1 MSGAGATAGH
11 GRANLPPTLS
21 LGVRTSPPVSAGTA
35 GPPESLAPAAP
46 APAGDGRGFSALDA
60 MLRRPDASGLVF
72 VHGPAAV
79 LDAVAAHAARRA
91 RAAGRAVVSV
101 GRGPTDDAIR
111 ELCAQIS
118 GTASTD
124 PYAAA
129 EGIAKR
135 LAGMVAVVLDR
146 TPSTWG
152 AAVLDALASCLPAD
166 GDSMPLVVVLTSA
179 SSRAHGA
186 IQVRGTLGPE
196 ESRAFWEAIALD
208 ADRTL
213 SPRFTRIDALE
224 RWWSAARGM
233 PESAVA
239 GPREGAV
246 PLGDPA
252 RTLLARLA
260 LSQRAW
266 HPSDLTRI
274 GPAAARDELLVA
286 GAIEVGAR
294 DQAVSVA
301 PGWEAAVRTD
311 VADAV
316 AVADVLAHGVTPLHG
331 EPRHDWDPWAL
342 LRAAELYAQAGDE
355 VRAEAA
361 ATRAIVSASDA
372 DARSDFWQR
381 WQRAQAALSGD
392 GTAPRLSRSAELA
405 LRVGDADRAL
415 ELARAAAA
423 IAGNTHDA
431 TLLLGRATA
440 ARGDLT
446 TATLAITRAMDS
458 AADPSARARAA
469 VELAQ
474 VHYITGQIDEARRL
488 ADEALA
494 AAEGPATR
502 LHARNVLG
510 KILLDNARWSEA
522 EAHFAH
528 DAWEAACA
536 GDVLAEL
543 RARLNRAI
551 ALMSSDRPD
560 EARTMLT
567 SVLADGEAQGQLRA
581 VSFALANLSIIA
593 MRKYEYWDALSL
605 CERSIVFARRL
616 GDKILLATLIT
627 NLAELRLYFGLV
639 AESEQALAFGR
650 KACGAVVVTKLA
662 SLFSLAAA
670 RIHFARGRT
679 MEAAAELKTA
689 LGTADASPTSG
700 HLVLCHRLAARI
712 ALEDGDLARAAE
724 AASRVKQ
731 TSTSAKDRSESAL
744 LEAMLA
750 RALGN
755 PYAEHAAE
763 ALTLAGQS
771 DNRTA
776 AMEAHVLLCSAAH
789 ADADLATARTHLSM
803 AAAIRNRIA
812 DALPEEHR
820 RRFLSLPQFAELSRL
835 ETALEPGEGPGG
847 PTTLRSS
854 KPNGA
859 ADDAADAPVL
869 LAPPRVPGTLPPG
882 PGRKIVGR
890 DPAILSLLGA
900 VQKIGP
906 SDATVLI
913 HGESGTG
920 KELVAEALH
929 EASQRRIG
937 PLVKVNCAALVETLL
952 LSELFGHEKGAFT
965 GAMARRRGR
974 FEMAEGGTLFL
985 DEIGDISARTQVAL
999 LRVLQEKTF
1008 ERVGGVTPIRANV
1021 RVVCATHRDLK
1032 AMVARGEFREDLYF
1046 RLTGVVLE
1054 VPALRQRASDL
1065 PLIAESILARIGAE
1079 RAMPP
1084 KRLSA
1089 AALSGLTR
1097 HRWPGNVRELENALR
1112 AASLFAEGDA
1122 IELADLVANVDS
1134 LRTLDPSA
1142 GADTSDAAA
1151 SSGETGAASP
1161 TAARRQ
1167 NGARDVR
1174 QSHPGDA
1181 RSGPRDA
1188 RSTAPRSATTA
1199 SNGAPLPGG
1208 TDPAQEEAETGGPH
1222 AEPSMDAQGDAADP
1236 TEVAYVHI
1244 RSGVSLHDLKRNIER
1259 ECIQRALTESKGN
1272 ITKAA
1277 ALLGMKRPRLS
1288 QLVKQYG
1295 FGGVSEDDL

>member
-1 MSGAGATAGH
+1 M
-11 GRANLPPTLS
+11 
-21 LGVRTSPPVSAGTA
+21 
-35 GPPESLAPAAP
+35 
-46 APAGDGRGFSALDA
+46 
-60 MLRRPDASGLVF
+60 F

-79 LDAVAAHAARRA
+79 LDAFAAHAARRA
-91 RAAGRAVVSV
+91 RGAGRAVISV

-118 GTASTD
+118 GTAATD
-124 PYAAA
+124 PYGAA
-129 EGIAKR
+129 EGLAKR
-135 LAGMVAVVLDR
+135 LAGTVALVLDR
-146 TPSTWG
+146 SPSTWG
-152 AAVLDALASCLPAD
+152 AAVLDALASCLPGD
-166 GDSMPLVVVLTSA
+166 GENSPLVVVLTSA

-186 IQVRGTLGPE
+186 IQVRGTLGPD
-196 ESRAFWEAIALD
+196 ESRAFWEAVALD

-213 SPRFTRIDALE
+213 SPRFSRIDALE
-224 RWWSAARGM
+224 RWWSAARST
-233 PESAVA
+233 PESAVT
-239 GPREGAV
+239 GSREGNPTGGV
-246 PLGDPA
+246 GLNGPA
-252 RTLLARLA
+252 RTLLARLV

-274 GPAAARDELLVA
+274 GPALARDDLLVA

-301 PGWEAAVRTD
+301 PGWEDAVATEA
-311 VADAV
+311 ADAV

-342 LRAAELYAQAGDE
+342 LRAAELYAKAGDE
-355 VRAEAA
+355 VRAEAT
-361 ATRAIVSASDA
+361 ATRAIVSATDA

-381 WQRAQAALSGD
+381 WQRAQAALPAD
-392 GTAPRLSRSAELA
+392 GSAWRLFRSAELA

-423 IAGNTHDA
+423 IAGNTYDA

-446 TATLAITRAMDS
+446 TATLAITRAMEL
-458 AADPSARARAA
+458 AADASARARAA

-474 VHYITGQIDEARRL
+474 VHYTTGQIDEARRL
-488 ADEALA
+488 ADDALA
-494 AAEGPATR
+494 AATEPATR

-522 EAHFAH
+522 ESHFAH

-536 GDVLAEL
+536 SDVLAEL

-639 AESEQALAFGR
+639 TEAEQALAFGR
-650 KACGAVVVTKLA
+650 KACGAVVVSKLS
-662 SLFSLAAA
+662 SLFSLASA
-670 RIHFARGRT
+670 RLHFARGRT
-679 MEAAAELKTA
+679 LEAAADLKTA
-689 LGTADASPTSG
+689 LGTAETSPTSG

-712 ALEDGDLARAAE
+712 ALEDGDLLRAAD
-724 AASRVKQ
+724 AVARVQQ
-731 TSTSAKDRSESAL
+731 TSTSTKDRSEAAL
-744 LEAMLA
+744 LETMLA

-763 ALTLAGQS
+763 ALALAGQS

-789 ADADLATARTHLSM
+789 ADADLAAARTHLSM

-812 DALPEEHR
+812 DALPEDHR

-835 ETALEPGEGPGG
+835 EIALEAGDLQGG

-854 KPNGA
+854 KASASG
-859 ADDAADAPVL
+859 DDAADVPVIL
-869 LAPPRVPGTLPPG
+869 TPPRLPGSIPP
-882 PGRKIVGR
+882 PSGRKIVGR

-906 SDATVLI
+906 ADATVLI

-929 EASQRRIG
+929 DASQRKSG

-965 GAMARRRGR
+965 GAMAAG
-974 FEMAEGGTLFL
+974 
-985 DEIGDISARTQVAL
+985 
-999 LRVLQEKTF
+999 
-1008 ERVGGVTPIRANV
+1008 
-1021 RVVCATHRDLK
+1021 
-1032 AMVARGEFREDLYF
+1032 
-1046 RLTGVVLE
+1046 
-1054 VPALRQRASDL
+1054 
-1065 PLIAESILARIGAE
+1065 
-1079 RAMPP
+1079 
-1084 KRLSA
+1084 
-1089 AALSGLTR
+1089 AALAWRL
-1097 HRWPGNVRELENALR
+1097 
-1112 AASLFAEGDA
+1112 
-1122 IELADLVANVDS
+1122 
-1134 LRTLDPSA
+1134 
-1142 GADTSDAAA
+1142 
-1151 SSGETGAASP
+1151 
-1161 TAARRQ
+1161 
-1167 NGARDVR
+1167 
-1174 QSHPGDA
+1174 
-1181 RSGPRDA
+1181 PRD
-1188 RSTAPRSATTA
+1188 
-1199 SNGAPLPGG
+1199 G
-1208 TDPAQEEAETGGPH
+1208 TRG
-1222 AEPSMDAQGDAADP
+1222 
-1236 TEVAYVHI
+1236 
-1244 RSGVSLHDLKRNIER
+1244 
-1259 ECIQRALTESKGN
+1259 
-1272 ITKAA
+1272 
-1277 ALLGMKRPRLS
+1277 
-1288 QLVKQYG
+1288 
-1295 FGGVSEDDL
+1295 